1 MSLGSLRN
9 LLGLLHHKRKANE
22 RNKEVFVLAKDVF
35 FKSGVFGGGGGGG
48 WEGLISFSNYPLFIK
63 YRNRLLTLC
72 IMPLH

>member
-22 RNKEVFVLAKDVF
+22 RNKEVFALAKDVF
-35 FKSGVFGGGGGGG
+35 FKSGGVFLGGG